1 MKIPTEAKR
10 NRQQGRRTRSRKGGL
25 SFGNPYNEGR
35 IGMNRLI
42 HQFRSSRVLAMGI
55 AVGSALALVV
65 AMSLLA
71 AGSAAAQTASASALA
86 PTAKDPGVRGGAPGA
101 GDPIAGLT
109 NNEQTFFF
117 AGLGN
122 FEETEN
128 LADGLGPRFNLD
140 SCVGC
145 HSQPAV
151 GGTSPAVNPE
161 VAVATAF
168 GANNTVPSFIT
179 ANGPVREAR
188 FVKKADGTADGGV
201 HDLFVISRR
210 NDGSANASGCTI
222 TQDDFATQV
231 QNNNVIFRIPTPTFG
246 LGLVEGIDDATLKA
260 NIAANNSVKSGLG
273 IRGHF
278 NVSGAV
284 NTNGNDG
291 TITRFGWKA
300 QNKSGLLFAGEAY
313 NVEMGISNEIFQT
326 EREETATCQ
335 FASVPNSIQN
345 TASID
350 AATPFDAALAATPDI
365 QNFANFQR
373 MAAPPIPVSSYTGA
387 NGPVTAASIARG
399 RQQFMNVGCYLCH
412 TPTLTTNSHTSIGA
426 LAGRAVNAF
435 SDFAVHGMGPG
446 LADGV
451 VQGAAKGDEFRSAP
465 LWGLGQRIFLLHDGR
480 TMDLRT
486 AINAHKSARNTQ
498 YPASEANG
506 VVARF
511 NALSSQNM
519 QDLLN
524 FLRSL

>member
-1 MKIPTEAKR
+1 MH
-10 NRQQGRRTRSRKGGL
+10 
-25 SFGNPYNEGR
+25 
-35 IGMNRLI
+35 RLI
-42 HQFRSSRVLAMGI
+42 HQFLLSRGRAMGI
-55 AVGSALALVV
+55 AVATALTLV
-65 AMSLLA
+65 ATLA
-71 AGSAAAQTASASALA
+71 FSVLAQAQTATTSAAAATAI
-86 PTAKDPGVRGGAPGA
+86 DPGVRGGPAGA
-101 GDPIAGLT
+101 GGPIAGLT
-109 NNEQTFFF
+109 DDQLAFFYGGQ
-117 AGLGN
+117 AN
-122 FEETEN
+122 FGEAEK
-128 LADGLGPRFNLD
+128 LDDGLGPRFNLD
-140 SCVGC
+140 GCAGC
-145 HSQPAV
+145 HAQPAI

-161 VAVATAF
+161 VTVATAF
-168 GANNTVPSFIT
+168 SAQNTVPSFIT
-179 ANGPVREAR
+179 VNGPVREAR
-188 FVKKADGTADGGV
+188 FVKNADGTPDGGV
-201 HDLFVISRR
+201 HDLFVISGR
-210 NDGSANASGCTI
+210 NDGSADASACTI

-231 QNNNVIFRIPTPTFG
+231 ANKNVIFRIPTPVFG
-246 LGLVEGIDDATLKA
+246 LGLVEEIDDATLRA
-260 NIAANNSVKSGLG
+260 NIAANNSVKVNLG
-273 IRGHF
+273 ILGHF
-278 NVSGAV
+278 NVSGAA

-350 AATPFDAALAATPDI
+350 AATPVEAALAATPDI

-373 MAAPPIPVSSYTGA
+373 MAAPPIPVSPYTGA

-426 LAGRAVNAF
+426 LAGQAVNAF

-451 VQGAAKGDEFRSAP
+451 VQGGAKGDEFRTAP